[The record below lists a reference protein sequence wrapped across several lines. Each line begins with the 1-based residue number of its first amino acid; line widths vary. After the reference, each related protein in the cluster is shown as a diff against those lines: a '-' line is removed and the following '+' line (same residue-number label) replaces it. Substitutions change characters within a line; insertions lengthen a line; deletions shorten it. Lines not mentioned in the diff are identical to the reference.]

1 MSSCQPPQQPPLLP
15 LFVLVGFSR
24 AHLCSIECGV
34 FTVQLNLLL
43 PRALEAGTVCGN
55 KCCSLAF
62 LWRSSRLCIFHLSSL
77 RCRIIET
84 SPLRVLYSRTP
95 SCVSSAVEKSESAY
109 IGHNQA
115 VAFHPNENRPSQ
127 FHLAWTGAPCSCLSS
142 DLSCKSSRTV
152 VYFLICFSSLLQ
164 WARMAALTAR
174 RCPRQAQSSPTSGC
188 CNLFSLKESFKLKQG
203 RVVFAP
209 RVSRRI

>member
-1 MSSCQPPQQPPLLP
+1 MKKEKRAGGANKATLAGYSSTVKRLMSSCQPPQQPPLLP

-109 IGHNQA
+109 IGHNQ
-115 VAFHPNENRPSQ
+115 ERSRST
-127 FHLAWTGAPCSCLSS
+127 LM
-142 DLSCKSSRTV
+142 RTV
-152 VYFLICFSSLLQ
+152 H
-164 WARMAALTAR
+164 
-174 RCPRQAQSSPTSGC
+174 P
-188 CNLFSLKESFKLKQG
+188 SFT
-203 RVVFAP
+203 
-209 RVSRRI
+209 